1 MVAVGSDH
9 AHVQGVVGGHQGDA
23 HHGLHHRDG
32 AALRQLQQLVPGVG
46 QPHAAAGADEG
57 LLGPGDGLH
66 HPLDLQVVALDAGL
80 IAPDV
85 HRLRVLEFFQSLLL
99 YVDGD
104 VDEHRAGAA
113 GGGDVKGLLYH
124 TGDVIGVLHQI
135 AVLGEGGHGSGDV
148 HLLKD
153 VPAQQ
158 VAGHLAGDGHHGDG
172 VHVGGGDAGD
182 QVGGPRA
189 AGHHAHPHFS
199 AHAGVARG
207 HVPRVLLGPHQGIR
221 DLRVL
226 LQGVHRRAD
235 SRSRVSKHVLYIL
248 SLQALDQSLRSIH
261 HTVTSANHKTNRSLS
276 LRPRPAPD
284 PAGKKQKRPR
294 PISFD
299 RTKPY
304 IYSVVPP
311 NFTGRACALI
321 APITVGLRP
330 RLLRR
335 CPVQWGGSRASFRL
349 GPLPGASTDR
359 SLSVRPDPLTSR
371 SLPWY
376 PICLPALTGKM

>member
-1 MVAVGSDH
+1 MV
-9 AHVQGVVGGHQGDA
+9 
-23 HHGLHHRDG
+23 LT
-32 AALRQLQQLVPGVG
+32 QQLVPGVG

-66 HPLDLQVVALDAGL
+66 HPLDLKVVALDARL

-85 HRLRVLEFFQSLLL
+85 HRLRVLELFQGLLL
-99 YVDGD
+99 HVDGD

-113 GGGDVKGLLYH
+113 GGGDVEGLLH
-124 TGDVIGVLHQI
+124 HPGDVVGVLHQI
-135 AVLGEGGHGSGDV
+135 AVLGEGGHGPGDV
-148 HLLKD
+148 HLLED

-158 VAGHLAGDGHHGDG
+158 VAGHLAGDGHHGNG

-189 AGHHAHPHFS
+189 AGHHAHSHFS

-226 LQGVHRRAD
+226 LQGVHRRA
-235 SRSRVSKHVLYIL
+235 VSKHVLYIL

-276 LRPRPAPD
+276 LRPVRRRTRR
-284 PAGKKQKRPR
+284 GKNKNGLVPSHLIGR
-294 PISFD
+294 S
-299 RTKPY
+299 RT
-304 IYSVVPP
+304 
-311 NFTGRACALI
+311 FT
-321 APITVGLRP
+321 P
-330 RLLRR
+330 
-335 CPVQWGGSRASFRL
+335 WYH
-349 GPLPGASTDR
+349 
-359 SLSVRPDPLTSR
+359 LTSQAGPVR
-371 SLPWY
+371 SLPR
-376 PICLPALTGKM
+376 

>member
-1 MVAVGSDH
+1 MGSDH
-9 AHVQGVVGGHQGDA
+9 AHVQGVVGGHEGDA
-23 HHGLHHRDG
+23 HHSLDHRDG
-32 AALRQLQQLVPGVG
+32 HSSPPAPAARLRALASHTPPPAQN
-46 QPHAAAGADEG
+46 EG

-85 HRLRVLEFFQSLLL
+85 HRLRVLEFFQGLLL
-99 YVDGD
+99 HVDGD
-104 VDEHRAGAA
+104 IDEHRAGAA
-113 GGGDVKGLLYH
+113 GGGDVKGLLH
-124 TGDVIGVLHQI
+124 HPGDVVGVLHQI
-135 AVLGEGGHGSGDV
+135 AVLGEGGHGPGDV

-189 AGHHAHPHFS
+189 AGHHAHPDLS

-207 HVPRVLLGPHQGIR
+207 HVPRVSARSAPGCRQSPGAPSGRPPPGRWSLP
-221 DLRVL
+221 
-226 LQGVHRRAD
+226 AYPNMCSTF
-235 SRSRVSKHVLYIL
+235 SRFKL
-248 SLQALDQSLRSIH
+248 SIKAC
-261 HTVTSANHKTNRSLS
+261 
-276 LRPRPAPD
+276 APFIT
-284 PAGKKQKRPR
+284 PSPPQITKQKRPSV

-330 RLLRR
+330 RLLRTSKNV
-335 CPVQWGGSRASFRL
+335 PFSGAAHGRASDL
-349 GPLPGASTDR
+349 GSFPGAFTSR
-359 SLSVRPDPLTSR
+359 SFSVRPDPLTSPVIAMV
-371 SLPWY
+371 SD
-376 PICLPALTGKM
+376 